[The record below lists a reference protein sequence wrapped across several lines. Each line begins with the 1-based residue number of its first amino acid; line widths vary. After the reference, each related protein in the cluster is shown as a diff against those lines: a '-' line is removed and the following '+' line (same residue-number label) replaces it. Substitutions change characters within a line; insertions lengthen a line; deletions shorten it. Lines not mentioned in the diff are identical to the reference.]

1 MRWVSQETQWWRIHL
16 SMQEIQETQVQSLSW
31 EDPLEEEMA
40 TYCSVLAWRIPWTE
54 EPGGLQ
60 SMGLQ
65 RVRHDWGTEH
75 IYMQDAYTQRWI
87 KYCSC
92 LKEMEIV
99 HEERGMEE
107 ISKNLPVIQHK
118 KCYTN
123 CLHSEGVLYSMVT
136 EVMILCCIFKSC
148 KEDQMVGW
156 HRWFNGHELGQ
167 TLGGGEGQ
175 GGLPCCS
182 PWGGKQSDTAWQL
195 NKRLDLKSS

>member
-1 MRWVSQETQWWRIHL
+1 MGK
-16 SMQEIQETQVQSLSW
+16 
-31 EDPLEEEMA
+31 
-40 TYCSVLAWRIPWTE
+40 IPWRRVGQSTVVFL
-54 EPGGLQ
+54 PGESHGQRSLVGY
-60 SMGLQ
+60 SPWGC

-107 ISKNLPVIQHK
+107 IAKNLPLIQRK

-123 CLHSEGVLYSMVT
+123 CLHSEGILNSMVT
-136 EVMILCCIFKSC
+136 EVTILCCVFKSC

-156 HRWFNGHELGQ
+156 HRWFNGLELGQ

-175 GGLPCCS
+175 GGLACCS
-182 PWGGKQSDTAWQL
+182 PWGGKQSDTARRL